1 MSNGKK
7 MSLVLAVFN
16 EEAVFPELYRR
27 LLVVLEAMPTDYEI
41 IFVDDG
47 SRDRTLDLIRE
58 AAGRN
63 LRIRYLSFSRNF
75 GHQIALSAGI
85 DHAEGDTVVVM
96 DSDLQD
102 PPEII
107 PQLYQKWLEGC
118 EVVYAVRRRRKEGS
132 FLKLCYYFY
141 YRALKE
147 ISDVPIPPDAVDF
160 CFMDRKVVR
169 VLQAMTERNRYV
181 RGIRAWVGFRQT
193 GYAYERDKRF
203 SGSSKYSMAKLVKLA
218 LDGITSL
225 SHFPLRLSG
234 YLGYGM
240 ALISAVG
247 LVYSLASKFW
257 SPATPR
263 GWSSLALAIFFLGG
277 VQLIMLSLVGSYVG
291 RIYTEVQRR
300 PLYIIRESGNFNEPA
315 FGARIDPEAVT
326 PLSRH
331 ASRGSGMPRRG
342 QEKGDSHRR

>member
-1 MSNGKK
+1 MVNEGKR
-7 MSLVLAVFN
+7 MSLVLPLFN

-27 LLVVLEAMPTDYEI
+27 LMGVLDTMPTDYELL
-41 IFVDDG
+41 FVDDG
-47 SRDRTLDLIRE
+47 SRDRTLELIRE

-63 LRIRYLSFSRNF
+63 PRVRFLSFSRNF
-75 GHQIALSAGI
+75 GHQIAVSAGI
-85 DHAEGDTVVVM
+85 DHAEGDAVVVM

-107 PQLYQKWLEGC
+107 PQLYEKWLEGW
-118 EVVYAVRRRRKEGS
+118 EVVYAVRHRRKEGW

-147 ISDVPIPPDAVDF
+147 ISDVPIPPDSGDF
-160 CFMDRKVVR
+160 CLMDQKVVR
-169 VLQAMTERNRYV
+169 VLQAMPERNRYV

-203 SGSSKYSMAKLVKLA
+203 SGSSKYSMAKLLKLA

-240 ALISAVG
+240 ALLSALG
-247 LVYSLASKFW
+247 LVYSLASKLW

-300 PLYIIRESGNFNEPA
+300 PLYIIRETGNLPLVSEGIPEKSLD
-315 FGARIDPEAVT
+315 ARDI
-326 PLSRH
+326 
-331 ASRGSGMPRRG
+331 
-342 QEKGDSHRR
+342 